1 MSKLKH
7 HHQENFIEKALEK
20 LKQHAFK
27 STRARND
34 ILEVIAK
41 HDKALSAYELQDL
54 LKSEGKSY
62 SAITI
67 YRVLETL
74 VELDIVHKVHSINS
88 FMKCCEH
95 RGHLHRLL
103 VCKTCHKVQS
113 ISREANEVHI
123 SGFAQLEVIDEVLGL
138 CEKCY

>member
-1 MSKLKH
+1 MPHLH
-7 HHQENFIEKALEK
+7 PHQENFIEKALEK
-20 LKQHAFK
+20 LKQNAFK

-34 ILEVIAK
+34 ILEAIAK

-54 LKSEGKSY
+54 LKNEGKNY

-67 YRVLETL
+67 YRVIETL
-74 VELDIVHKVHSINS
+74 LELDIVHKVHSINS

-95 RGHLHRLL
+95 KNHLHRLL
-103 VCKTCHKVQS
+103 VCKSCHSVKPVE
-113 ISREANEVHI
+113 RAATELHI

-138 CEKCY
+138 CEKCH